1 MINSAAWE
9 DSEHL
14 SLGFRGRVI
23 LSYESAK
30 NEKHRSL
37 KVPLQTYQIERTRDI
52 FFRQLS
58 GGIFDF
64 VSCSS

>member
-14 SLGFRGRVI
+14 SLGFRGGVI
-23 LSYESAK
+23 LSYESAM

-37 KVPLQTYQIERTRDI
+37 KVPLQTYQIERTHDI

-64 VSCSS
+64 VSCSG